1 MHMRITR
8 LFDGVDGR
16 SQFSDDTLTLR
27 AAPGNG
33 ASTSTTLAE
42 ELLTTIPVAE
52 LRFLQLQ
59 PGWSREASPAPDERY
74 LIVLNG
80 VLDIEAGDGDMRR
93 FGPGAVLL
101 VTDTSGEGH
110 RARVVGG
117 PVLLAIAPLPSN
129 TTAASDGNDEQDP
142 A

>member
-1 MHMRITR
+1 MRITR
-8 LFDGVDGR
+8 LFDGADGR
-16 SQFSDDTLTLR
+16 SQFNDDTLTLR

-33 ASTSTTLAE
+33 SSAAASSSAE

-80 VLDIEAGDGDMRR
+80 VLDIEAGDGEMRR

-117 PVLLAIAPLPSN
+117 PVLLAIAPLGA
-129 TTAASDGNDEQDP
+129 TADTA
-142 A
+142 